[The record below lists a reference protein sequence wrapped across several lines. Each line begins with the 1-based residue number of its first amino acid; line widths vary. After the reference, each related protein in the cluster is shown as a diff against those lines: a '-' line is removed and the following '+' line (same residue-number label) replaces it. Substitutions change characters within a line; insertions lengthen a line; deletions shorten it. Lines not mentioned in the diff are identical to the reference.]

1 MSRPK
6 SIDSLL
12 NGPASEIAPTVTDL
26 SKQAQTE
33 PAPDPKPEPAKQ
45 AKAGPVEDQAPT
57 PKPRRTKPTTSRPK
71 QETPAKSEGLSVA
84 GQPIRVQISTS
95 DGSEI
100 AAALE
105 EVRGNIPCLLDFPGI
120 CIRVIQVPPPR
131 PLQRPGWRRGMDRS
145 FLGFEEPCGR

>member
-33 PAPDPKPEPAKQ
+33 PASDQKPESEPAKEV
-45 AKAGPVEDQAPT
+45 KSEPVADQAPA
-57 PKPRRTKPTTSRPK
+57 PKPRKTKTAKGKPK
-71 QETPAKSEGLSVA
+71 QEAPVTSELPSVA

-105 EVRGNIPCLLDFPGI
+105 EVRGNIPAAFQKNFNLGAFFKEVLQDNDAVI
-120 CIRVIQVPPPR
+120 AAMIRNNLNGGAQ
-131 PLQRPGWRRGMDRS
+131 
-145 FLGFEEPCGR
+145 

>member
-12 NGPASEIAPTVTDL
+12 AGSASDIAPTVTDV
-26 SKQAQTE
+26 SKREQTE
-33 PAPDPKPEPAKQ
+33 PAAGPKPEPAKEVKTEPVTD
-45 AKAGPVEDQAPT
+45 KAPPVT
-57 PKPRRTKPTTSRPK
+57 PKRSKAVAAKPK
-71 QETPAKSEGLSVA
+71 QKEPAQPEDLGAA

-105 EVRGNIPCLLDFPGI
+105 EVRSNIPAAFQNNFNLGAFFKEVLQGNDAEVAAM
-120 CIRVIQVPPPR
+120 IRNSLNGGAQ
-131 PLQRPGWRRGMDRS
+131 
-145 FLGFEEPCGR
+145 

>member
-45 AKAGPVEDQAPT
+45 AKTERVADHAPT
-57 PKPRRTKPTTSRPK
+57 PKPKRTKPATGRPK
-71 QETPAKSEGLSVA
+71 QDAPAGSDGPSVA
-84 GQPIRVQISTS
+84 GQPIRIQISTS

-105 EVRGNIPCLLDFPGI
+105 EVRGNIPAAFQKNFNLGAFFKEVLQDNDAVI
-120 CIRVIQVPPPR
+120 AAMIRNNLNGDAQ
-131 PLQRPGWRRGMDRS
+131 
-145 FLGFEEPCGR
+145 

>member
-105 EVRGNIPCLLDFPGI
+105 EVRGNIPTAFQKNFNLGAFFKEVLQDNDAVSAAM
-120 CIRVIQVPPPR
+120 IRNNLNGDAQ
-131 PLQRPGWRRGMDRS
+131 
-145 FLGFEEPCGR
+145 

>member
-26 SKQAQTE
+26 SKREQGE
-33 PAPDPKPEPAKQ
+33 PSTDPKPESEPAKEVKTEPVADTTPT
-45 AKAGPVEDQAPT
+45 AKPKRLNPAPA
-57 PKPRRTKPTTSRPK
+57 KPK
-71 QETPAKSEGLSVA
+71 QKEPAQPEDLSSA

-105 EVRGNIPCLLDFPGI
+105 EVRSNIPAAFQKNFNLGAFFKEVLQDNDAAI
-120 CIRVIQVPPPR
+120 AAMIRNNLNGDAQ
-131 PLQRPGWRRGMDRS
+131 
-145 FLGFEEPCGR
+145 

>member
-12 NGPASEIAPTVTDL
+12 NGPASDIAPTVTDL
-26 SKQAQTE
+26 SKREQGETATG
-33 PAPDPKPEPAKQ
+33 PKPEPESAKGVKTEPVADATPT
-45 AKAGPVEDQAPT
+45 AKPKRLNPAPA
-57 PKPRRTKPTTSRPK
+57 KPK
-71 QETPAKSEGLSVA
+71 QKEPAQPENLSAA

-105 EVRGNIPCLLDFPGI
+105 EVRGNIPAAFQKNFNLGAFFKEVLQGNDAAI
-120 CIRVIQVPPPR
+120 AAMIRNNLNGDAQ
-131 PLQRPGWRRGMDRS
+131 
-145 FLGFEEPCGR
+145 